1 MILRKL
7 RAILRA
13 RRIHHIRLHR
23 LTDEYYTLLC
33 NVAPTMCEEDKAQ
46 VAYLYA
52 AREIDNRQER
62 ALRRQVIMQAKRLG
76 VICRD

>member
-1 MILRKL
+1 MILKL
-7 RAILRA
+7 RVILRA

-33 NVAPTMCEEDKAQ
+33 NVTPPMDEEDKAQ

-52 AREIDNRQER
+52 VREMDNRQER
-62 ALRRQVIMQAKRLG
+62 VRRQVIRQAKRLG